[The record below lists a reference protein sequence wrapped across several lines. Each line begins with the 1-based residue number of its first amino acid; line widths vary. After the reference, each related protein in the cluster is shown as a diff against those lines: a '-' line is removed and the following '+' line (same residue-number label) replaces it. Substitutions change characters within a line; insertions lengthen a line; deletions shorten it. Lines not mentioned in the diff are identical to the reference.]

1 MAEKELT
8 IPAAPAL
15 LPPGLQKKWA
25 EDYAR
30 AYAEAQGDQS
40 MDESGRKQAAL
51 REANRILRVAAP
63 ASYAEAKR
71 LADWQVIR
79 RFEEGGV
86 LKGVTI
92 DGKKFRFD
100 APPVEEKAEGG
111 KQKSEGGKQK

>member
-30 AYAEAQGDQS
+30 AYAEAKLDDS
-40 MDESGRKQAAL
+40 LDEASKKQRAL
-51 REANRILRVAAP
+51 TEANRVLRVAAP

-79 RFEEGGV
+79 REEAGGK

-92 DGKKFRFD
+92 DGKKFSFD
-100 APPVEEKAEGG
+100 VPPPAPPKVETK
-111 KQKSEGGKQK
+111 KS